1 MTYAELEAKAK
12 RYLATFPDQTP
23 EQIYINGFLQGY
35 RQHSLDNAVNEE
47 VTASVLRGVD
57 YASVQEMFNN
67 VCKGFSRVA
76 SLSEK
81 RREKVRARWNEML
94 KLGAP
99 LGICRTVFDKM
110 QASAFLK
117 GGNARGWKA
126 TFDWLFENS
135 NNWLK
140 VYEGQYDDK
149 PGKPDDKKVNSFWD
163 E

>member
-23 EQIYINGFLQGY
+23 EQIYINGFLAGY
-35 RQHSLDNAVNEE
+35 RERNGEEQAPEVARDAVKEALERYNATC
-47 VTASVLRGVD
+47 TAFG
-57 YASVQEMFNN
+57 
-67 VCKGFSRVA
+67 RVRA
-76 SLSEK
+76 LSDK
-81 RREKVRARWNEML
+81 RRTKLRLRLEEMAAV
-94 KLGAP
+94 GDP
-99 LGICRTVFDKM
+99 LEVIQQVFDKM

-126 TFDWLFENS
+126 TFDWLLINDT
-135 NNWLK
+135 NWLK

-149 PGKPDDKKVNSFWD
+149 PGKPDDKKVNNYWD